1 MWCIIGHNILVI
13 YYSYCSETTQSDVAL
28 QGQHQVL
35 WVGRAYQSTAPISST
50 FTRRAQ
56 GHKGPGLNSLLH
68 CSLLNALVSCLPSG
82 TTGNSH
88 IGLLNLAGWQKDL
101 DIHSWID
108 TFYTTENVHLEYH
121 MSLWC
126 LQWIKT
132 NIKGRILFVDECHMR
147 CPRNV
152 LFAATIVRNLVSPV
166 SFWRVW
172 QSGFWYCSFVSLPS
186 FCMVSCNPA
195 FGMITSRL
203 LSWTQI
209 LNFPHMNAS
218 Y

>member
-1 MWCIIGHNILVI
+1 MAETESASNQIISLAAKGTIRHSGVTLLYAIMWCIIGHNILVI

-50 FTRRAQ
+50 FTGRAQ

-132 NIKGRILFVDECHMR
+132 NIKGRILFVDECHTR
-147 CPRNV
+147 CRHV
-152 LFAATIVRNLVSPV
+152 TI
-166 SFWRVW
+166 
-172 QSGFWYCSFVSLPS
+172 C
-186 FCMVSCNPA
+186 C
-195 FGMITSRL
+195 L
-203 LSWTQI
+203 LRRSSAI
-209 LNFPHMNAS
+209 
-218 Y
+218 